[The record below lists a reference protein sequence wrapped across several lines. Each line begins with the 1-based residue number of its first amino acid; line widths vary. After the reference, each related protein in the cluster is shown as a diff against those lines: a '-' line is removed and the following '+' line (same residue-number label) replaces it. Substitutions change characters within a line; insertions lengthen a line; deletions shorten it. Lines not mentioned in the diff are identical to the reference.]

1 MSAKTVR
8 TNIASGAITGFTR
21 DGVHRWRAIPYA
33 KPPVGALRFKAPEPV
48 NVRCLL
54 SVLLWMVGSVDPRD
68 FRDLRPF
75 GRFADEPF
83 RVFGAGGVEYAGT
96 LVADCLGQ
104 TVVDVGGGMQ
114 AQPAVAMFIVIPTEV
129 DLAVQSSF
137 LDRAE
142 PAGEV
147 GPVLQRLELGLAER
161 VVVGDVRSRM

>member
-1 MSAKTVR
+1 
-8 TNIASGAITGFTR
+8 
-21 DGVHRWRAIPYA
+21 
-33 KPPVGALRFKAPEPV
+33 
-48 NVRCLL
+48 
-54 SVLLWMVGSVDPRD
+54 MVGSVDPRD
-68 FRDLRPF
+68 FRDLRRF

-83 RVFGAGGVEYAGT
+83 RVFGVGGVEYAGT
-96 LVADCLGQ
+96 LVADGLGQ
-104 TVVDVGGGMQ
+104 AVVDVSGGMQ
-114 AQPAVAMFIVIPTEV
+114 AQPAVAMFIVIPTEE